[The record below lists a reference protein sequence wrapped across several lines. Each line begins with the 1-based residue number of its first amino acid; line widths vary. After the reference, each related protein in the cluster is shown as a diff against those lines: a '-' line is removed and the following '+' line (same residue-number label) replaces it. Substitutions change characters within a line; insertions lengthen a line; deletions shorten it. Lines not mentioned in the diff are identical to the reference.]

1 MRFEQPSPTIDY
13 RRNMILQALLK
24 IDTLYELTQ
33 AASPKLLANIREAL
47 TDPDK
52 ICEMVTTVAFYYLH
66 REPTVPALYIEL
78 VEDGVARHPFTLDEI
93 EAVMNS
99 KIKEVLL
106 PNS

>member
-52 ICEMVTTVAFYYLH
+52 ICEMVTTVALLRRTTCFSSVCLGLPVS
-66 REPTVPALYIEL
+66 RNKPRT
-78 VEDGVARHPFTLDEI
+78 ART
-93 EAVMNS
+93 ATAS
-99 KIKEVLL
+99 
-106 PNS
+106 SAWWW